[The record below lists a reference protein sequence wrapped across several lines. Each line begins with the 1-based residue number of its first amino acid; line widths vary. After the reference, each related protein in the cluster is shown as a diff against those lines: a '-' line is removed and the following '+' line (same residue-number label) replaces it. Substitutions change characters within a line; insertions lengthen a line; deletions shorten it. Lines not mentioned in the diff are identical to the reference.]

1 MNKYLDIKNKRVVG
15 RRITLK
21 TGSEGSPH
29 DPWGF
34 EEFQYVTKWSDGT
47 AMRITVHEGIGCW
60 VEVRTFSGIKNPEK
74 FMPINRQSLLGEQP
88 NIYTKKVKL
97 ENESLANKF
106 LYEVTGIT
114 YDELNKYYNKLKWKC
129 KTCHSSKRIG
139 HTEDGYPGET
149 FYHCKCG
156 GYITTTMNYS
166 EIE

>member
-1 MNKYLDIKNKRVVG
+1 LRVDTDFVAPAIQINEIADESFNAIVISDYDKGAVSYELIAGLKNKYQNTPMFLD
-15 RRITLK
+15 
-21 TGSEGSPH
+21 
-29 DPWGF
+29 
-34 EEFQYVTKWSDGT
+34 
-47 AMRITVHEGIGCW
+47 
-60 VEVRTFSGIKNPEK
+60 
-74 FMPINRQSLLGEQP
+74 
-88 NIYTKKVKL
+88 TKKVKL